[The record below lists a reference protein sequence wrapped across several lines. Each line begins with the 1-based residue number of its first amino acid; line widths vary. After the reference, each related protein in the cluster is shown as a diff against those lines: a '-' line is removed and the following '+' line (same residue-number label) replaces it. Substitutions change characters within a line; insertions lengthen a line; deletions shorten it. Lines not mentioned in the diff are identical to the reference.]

1 MIDDPSSEKKENL
14 PPDGKPSTSRRKSTE
29 KEQRLSVGAS
39 SDPQESL
46 IAARAILSD
55 IVNHV
60 VSERSPRPTE
70 ASADNGNSVL
80 NRTLSSRSLK
90 SYLLAG
96 QCVPDEDCANR
107 TFPLEADPE
116 GSERPSPTSANAGSS
131 SPADT
136 GVVTEPSGSARADNA
151 LRPCTSEASAEASPC
166 VLLSPENRSSD
177 AHPVASRSATPVDTD
192 QGGSASDSVSE
203 PPSSDCWYYT
213 DASDASLPGVGANKS
228 ELDLTYTTAKGS
240 PLGAARFFDT
250 SSLHT
255 SNVAPS
261 EDTEVNHPA
270 GSAFNE
276 SCDQEEAFCDS
287 QPADALELHDGHL
300 ETSGNVT
307 CDVLRLQDSE
317 SSPEST
323 LKLLSPGL
331 IEKTFESPSK
341 NFGVLAPSDLQKAST
356 PTTQEDVVPHFD
368 YHCSVQSPTDFCNKT
383 CKASEASSHLETPTH
398 THRQDETVT
407 LSATGFNENLLSSSD
422 PSNAEVTVIEKDP
435 ATPAAVLGNEAT
447 AHIQCHPDK
456 GTTEGTLPVD
466 SEAGPEVAQ
475 FSEEEHRAAAVYF
488 KEDLDFLQ
496 KVGSSQRLGRTSLGR
511 CSLFLNFD
519 PLLANSPTNAP
530 SEESRPKNRY
540 SLRSQ
545 LSEKG
550 SSLADLSESE
560 DLLNLTAPS
569 PPHGASVFVEEQMFS
584 EKEMSQAL
592 KYQELM
598 FQERLLKKD
607 QEFVRQLESARQEA
621 ESFRGKLEES
631 QELFQIQE
639 RALQCLERHTEN
651 LVEALQ
657 LVSKDAQK
665 ESAEKE
671 ESLQNVARER
681 DQLLEDLHCMEKTFS
696 DFHRRY
702 EKAKEAIRTLKQNEA
717 ILKKQLAEAGEAL
730 EKNCHMVHIIKTKT
744 EESIEGAN
752 KEVENTKRSFEAD
765 ITVLKGQLKKATMTI
780 NSLEKRLEQKN
791 EENAELTKLYD
802 DLLNQV
808 KAK

>member
-1 MIDDPSSEKKENL
+1 MGNQPGVARMDTSA
-14 PPDGKPSTSRRKSTE
+14 PDGKPSTSRRKSTE

-131 SPADT
+131 GPADT

-261 EDTEVNHPA
+261 E
-270 GSAFNE
+270 
-276 SCDQEEAFCDS
+276 
-287 QPADALELHDGHL
+287 
-300 ETSGNVT
+300 
-307 CDVLRLQDSE
+307 
-317 SSPEST
+317 
-323 LKLLSPGL
+323 
-331 IEKTFESPSK
+331 
-341 NFGVLAPSDLQKAST
+341 
-356 PTTQEDVVPHFD
+356 
-368 YHCSVQSPTDFCNKT
+368 
-383 CKASEASSHLETPTH
+383 
-398 THRQDETVT
+398 
-407 LSATGFNENLLSSSD
+407 
-422 PSNAEVTVIEKDP
+422 
-435 ATPAAVLGNEAT
+435 
-447 AHIQCHPDK
+447 CHPDK

-519 PLLANSPTNAP
+519 PLLANSPTN
-530 SEESRPKNRY
+530 
-540 SLRSQ
+540 
-545 LSEKG
+545 
-550 SSLADLSESE
+550 
-560 DLLNLTAPS
+560 
-569 PPHGASVFVEEQMFS
+569 
-584 EKEMSQAL
+584 
-592 KYQELM
+592 
-598 FQERLLKKD
+598 
-607 QEFVRQLESARQEA
+607 
-621 ESFRGKLEES
+621 
-631 QELFQIQE
+631 
-639 RALQCLERHTEN
+639 
-651 LVEALQ
+651 
-657 LVSKDAQK
+657 
-665 ESAEKE
+665 
-671 ESLQNVARER
+671 
-681 DQLLEDLHCMEKTFS
+681 
-696 DFHRRY
+696 
-702 EKAKEAIRTLKQNEA
+702 
-717 ILKKQLAEAGEAL
+717 
-730 EKNCHMVHIIKTKT
+730 
-744 EESIEGAN
+744 
-752 KEVENTKRSFEAD
+752 
-765 ITVLKGQLKKATMTI
+765 
-780 NSLEKRLEQKN
+780 
-791 EENAELTKLYD
+791 
-802 DLLNQV
+802 
-808 KAK
+808 